1 MVKKLLSVLAL
12 EVLLGYVLINSGEV
26 KERYKVVTL
35 PQVTFQITT
44 VVLFEPVYCGGNM
57 TAPKEVTFEET
68 EDYDLFAGFSESDI
82 NLMAAIVY
90 YEAGNQCMEGKQYVV
105 DCILNRLDSKK
116 FPDSIVE
123 ILSSPKQF
131 PGTYKKAAALSP
143 EKIPIECYGA
153 VIHEIHERSNYE
165 VIYFSSEGY
174 NGPTPLFKCGDH
186 YFSK

>member
-1 MVKKLLSVLAL
+1 MVKKLLSVLVL
-12 EVLLGYVLINSGEV
+12 EVLLGYALINSGEV
-26 KERYKVVTL
+26 KERYKVVTT

-44 VVLFEPVYCGGNM
+44 VVFLEPVYCGGNM

-90 YEAGNQCMEGKQYVV
+90 YEAGNQSMEGKQYVV
-105 DCILNRLDSKK
+105 DCILNRLDSKR

-123 ILSSPKQF
+123 ILSAPKQF
-131 PGTYKKAAALSP
+131 TTYKKAAALSP

-165 VIYFSSEGY
+165 VLYFSSEGY
-174 NGPTPLFKCGDH
+174 NGSKGLFQCDDH

>member
-1 MVKKLLSVLAL
+1 MVKKLLSVLVL
-12 EVLLGYVLINSGEV
+12 EVLLGYALINSGEV
-26 KERYKVVTL
+26 KERYKVVTT

-44 VVLFEPVYCGGNM
+44 VVFLEPVYCGGNM
-57 TAPKEVTFEET
+57 TAPKEVTVEET

-90 YEAGNQCMEGKQYVV
+90 YEAGNQSMEGKQYVV

-123 ILSSPKQF
+123 ILSAPKQF
-131 PGTYKKAAALSP
+131 TTYKKAAALSP
-143 EKIPIECYGA
+143 EDIPIECYGA

-165 VIYFSSEGY
+165 VLYFSSEGY
-174 NGPTPLFKCGDH
+174 NGSKGLFQCGDH